1 MNKIGHK
8 IILLL
13 TLSVLLSSLGG
24 ASLALKGFTQSKEE
38 ELLEKNAQ
46 VVLAVSNLVHLT
58 KNIDNPEL
66 NRVISSYPLFGV
78 GIVDSSTQKIILSNG
93 GLTPDQEIWD
103 KIKGRKSSAAVSSL
117 TLETIFLSIARIDES
132 PYVVIA
138 TAPRA
143 SVWHLVKEVYKSYL
157 LFLIPLTL
165 ILGFIGS
172 MVAKAMVRPIEEL
185 TSATDRLAQGKW
197 DLDLPSN
204 SDDEIGILSKAFFRM
219 GISLKE
225 RERTIREINEELTL
239 SEKLASIGQFSSGIA
254 HEIKNPLASI
264 STHLQLLQ
272 RSTSGPTDKL
282 PEKVLEKTDLLL
294 KEVARANRIITD
306 ILGFS
311 RQDKINPVKTD
322 LKNYLEKMFL
332 EFKPL
337 AESKKSILNLNWK
350 TSDLHVEID
359 QDKIRQ
365 VFANLLSNS
374 LDALNGKNGIIT
386 LNVSSEK
393 TIKIEFTD
401 NGPGIPEDIRK
412 KIFDPFFT
420 SKPIGKGTGLGLS
433 VCHGIIKQHGGNL
446 TTLQAEQGAAFL
458 IVLPLGA

>member
-1 MNKIGHK
+1 MKKIGHK

-58 KNIDNPEL
+58 KNINNPEL

-78 GIVDSSTQKIILSNG
+78 GIVDSSTQQVVLSNG
-93 GLTPDQEIWD
+93 GLSLNQEIWD
-103 KIKGRKSSAAVSSL
+103 EIKGRKTSAAVSSL
-117 TLETIFLSIARIDES
+117 TLKSIFLSIARLDDS
-132 PYVVIA
+132 PFVVIA
-138 TAPRA
+138 MAPRA

-157 LFLIPLTL
+157 IFLIPLTL
-165 ILGFIGS
+165 FLGFIGS
-172 MVAKAMVRPIEEL
+172 LVAKAMVRPIEDL

-197 DLDLPSN
+197 DLDLPLN
-204 SDDEIGILSKAFFRM
+204 RNDEIGILSKAFFRM
-219 GISLKE
+219 GNSLKE
-225 RERTIREINEELTL
+225 RERTIKEINEELIL
-239 SEKLASIGQFSSGIA
+239 SEKLASVGQFSSGIA

-272 RSTSGPTDKL
+272 RHASGPVDKL
-282 PEKVLEKTDLLL
+282 PEKVIEKTDLLL
-294 KEVARANRIITD
+294 KEVDRANRIITD

-311 RQDKINPVKTD
+311 RQDKISPIKTD
-322 LKNYLEKMFL
+322 LKNYLEKMIL

-337 AESKKSILNLNWK
+337 AESRNTTLILSWK
-350 TSDLHVEID
+350 ASDLQVEID

-374 LDALNGKNGIIT
+374 LDALDGKNGIIHW
-386 LNVSSEK
+386 NVSSDK
-393 TIKIEFTD
+393 TIKIEFLD
-401 NGPGIPEDIRK
+401 NGPGISDHIRK

-446 TTLQAEQGAAFL
+446 STLPVKEGAAFL